1 MAEEEKPKQLVQMST
16 VFASGITAIV
26 AALFTSRLGV
36 AGTLIGTA
44 LTPMLMTIGVAVLN
58 AQIQKATEKIPDL
71 PTVVRGGLSTQR
83 VRVPGTPSPEE
94 APAEPEQPVASR
106 RRDRR
111 SPAIVERMLSIP
123 AYLKEMSPSTRRRTL
138 LTGVLAGLVA
148 TVIGFVG
155 VTGIEAVAR
164 EPLSCIG
171 REVCAAETSY
181 ADTSESPSTSIG
193 SVFDRSTAPET
204 QTQDFPA
211 GSENLPAD
219 DLQQQDAQPAPDAQ
233 PVPEEQQY
241 QGTPQGSDGQSAEEP
256 AQEVPAE
263 PAQQQQQPEQPPV
276 QEDPS
281 AVPQDESQQPSAA
294 PGVEQQPATPP
305 DQQQQ

>member
-16 VFASGITAIV
+16 VFASGIAAIV

-44 LTPMLMTIGVAVLN
+44 LTPMLMTVGVAVLN

-71 PTVVRGGLSTQR
+71 PTVVRGRLSTQR

-94 APAEPEQPVASR
+94 PPEEPATSR

-111 SPAIVERMLSIP
+111 SPGIVERLLSIP

-148 TVIGFVG
+148 MVIGFVG
-155 VTGIEAVAR
+155 ITGIEAVAR

-171 REVCAAETSY
+171 REACAAETSY
-181 ADTSESPSTSIG
+181 ADTSESPSTSLG
-193 SVFDRSTAPET
+193 SVFDGSTASET
-204 QTQDFPA
+204 QTQDLPA
-211 GSENLPAD
+211 GSENLPANG
-219 DLQQQDAQPAPDAQ
+219 LQQDAQPAPDAQ

-256 AQEVPAE
+256 VQEVVPAE
-263 PAQQQQQPEQPPV
+263 PAPQQQQPEQSPV

-281 AVPQDESQQPSAA
+281 AVPQDGSQQPSAD